1 MKKTFLLAIFSFL
14 ILTGFAGNV
23 IPVQDAKNVSA
34 NYLTANLSGVSVSAS
49 DLVLRH
55 TEVDENG
62 EAVYYVFTV
71 STGGFVVVS
80 ASEAV
85 NPILGYSLTNEYDA
99 SMHNYLLG
107 SYKREIIAAKAS
119 TDARAEREWNYYRN
133 YEPTRWD
140 TTYMIKEVSPLMTSM
155 WNQTEFYNNHC
166 PAQEGATQYQY
177 ATSGCDNHVPAG
189 CVATDMSVLMY
200 YYRWPE
206 HGVGGISY
214 RPIHYEFNADH
225 TEITDTITYPRQTQN
240 FTGLYDYN
248 LMPDEIDTYTGEIAK
263 LMWHAGLSVMMD
275 YGPDG
280 SGAQSADALTA
291 MKENWRFNRAA
302 QMLNKTD
309 LSNSK
314 WQDSIAYQLDNR
326 LPIYYSASD
335 GAGGH
340 AFMLDGYRNY
350 QKVDEIILSYTDTA
364 IFNHYDT
371 LHILNPEDSTY
382 TDSLV
387 AIYDYVHIDSVTRFD
402 TTAYMHVHV
411 NWGWGGYN
419 NGWFTIIGSHHLN
432 DYTSNEAIFVNCFPA
447 DQQPKE
453 TSGLVEVRGTRGSI
467 SDGAGN
473 LTYEPNTDRS
483 WMIVAPEATRYRISF
498 SRLNTADAN
507 DYVAFY
513 KNGNLSDEVGRYY
526 GNNIPSA
533 FNINADSVLVKFV
546 TNSDDRVD
554 YGFVFNFKA
563 TTPSAYCQ
571 EETVISCPSSGTITD
586 KGNASIEEDANYR
599 PESKC
604 SWRLNGFEVLYISY
618 PKLDLGLGDYI
629 DIIDVTKP
637 NQHYLLQRIDPYNWP
652 TEDVLTIHNG
662 TTHKVLV
669 NFVSDNYEE
678 GTGFTL
684 TYETLTGIEE
694 NSGLSN
700 IEVYPNPASSVLNVN
715 LTNETNG
722 QLSFKVTDMTGK
734 VISVENVENYGGELH
749 HTINVSNLAK
759 GMYILNIESKQ
770 GKNIRK
776 FIVE

>member
-1 MKKTFLLAIFSFL
+1 MKKTFLLAIFCFL
-14 ILTGFAGNV
+14 FMAGFAGNV
-23 IPVQDAKNVSA
+23 IPVQDAKTVSA

-62 EAVYYVFTV
+62 EAVYYIFTV
-71 STGGFVVVS
+71 RGGGFVI
-80 ASEAV
+80 AAATDAV
-85 NPILGYSLTNEYDA
+85 NPVWGYSLSNEYDA

-107 SYKREIIAAKAS
+107 SYKQQIMAAKAM

-140 TTYMIKEVSPLMTSM
+140 TTYMIKEASPLLTSM
-155 WNQTEFYNNHC
+155 WNQTAYYNNHC
-166 PAQEGATQYQY
+166 PAHEGAIQNQYE
-177 ATSGCDNHVPAG
+177 TSGCDNHVPAG
-189 CVATDMSVLMY
+189 CVAADMSVLMY

-206 HGVGGISY
+206 YGVGGISY
-214 RPIHYEFNADH
+214 RPVHYEFNADN
-225 TEITDTITYPRQTQN
+225 EPIDTIEYPRQTQS
-240 FTGLYDYN
+240 FAGLHDYN
-248 LMPDEIDTYTGEIAK
+248 LMPDAIDTYTGEIAK
-263 LMWHAGLSVMMD
+263 LMWHAGLSVEMD
-275 YGPDG
+275 YGPEG
-280 SGAQSADALTA
+280 SGAQSANAMQA
-291 MKENWRFNRAA
+291 MKDNWRYNRAA
-302 QMLNKTD
+302 QMINKTD
-309 LSNSK
+309 YSNAK
-314 WQDSIAYQLDNR
+314 WQDSIMNQIDLR
-326 LPIYYSASD
+326 QPVYYSAND
-335 GAGGH
+335 GDGGH
-340 AFMLDGYRNY
+340 AFMLDGYRVY
-350 QKVDEIILSYTDTA
+350 EKVDMVILQYTDTA
-364 IFNHYDT
+364 ILNHYDT

-382 TDSLV
+382 SDSIV
-387 AIYDYVHIDSVTRFD
+387 PIYDYVHIDSTTRLD
-402 TTAYMHVHV
+402 TTSYIHVHV

-419 NGWFTIIGSHHLN
+419 NGWFTLTGSHHLN
-432 DYTSNEAIFVNCFPA
+432 NYTNSEAAFMNCIPA

-453 TSGLVEVRGTRGSI
+453 TSGRVDVRGTRGSI

-473 LTYEPNTDRS
+473 LKYEPNTDRS
-483 WMIVAPEATRYRISF
+483 WMISAPGATKYKITF

-507 DYVAFY
+507 DYVVFY
-513 KNGNLSDEVGRYY
+513 KNGNLNDESGRYY
-526 GNNIPSA
+526 GNNIPNA

-546 TNSDDRVD
+546 TNGDDNVD
-554 YGFVFNFKA
+554 YGFVFNFAA

-571 EETVISCPSSGTITD
+571 EETVISCPSSGIITD
-586 KGNASIEEDANYR
+586 KGASGISEDENYR
-599 PESKC
+599 PESNC

-618 PKLDLGLGDYI
+618 PKLDLGLGDFI

-637 NQHYLLQRIDPYNWP
+637 NQHYLFQRIDPYNWP
-652 TEDVLTIHNG
+652 SEDVLTINNG

-700 IEVYPNPASSVLNVN
+700 IEVYPNPASSLLNVN
-715 LTNETNG
+715 LTNETEG
-722 QLSFKVTDMTGK
+722 QLTFKVMDMTGK
-734 VISVENVENYGGELH
+734 VISCESVENFGGELH
-749 HTINVSNLAK
+749 HSINVSNLAK